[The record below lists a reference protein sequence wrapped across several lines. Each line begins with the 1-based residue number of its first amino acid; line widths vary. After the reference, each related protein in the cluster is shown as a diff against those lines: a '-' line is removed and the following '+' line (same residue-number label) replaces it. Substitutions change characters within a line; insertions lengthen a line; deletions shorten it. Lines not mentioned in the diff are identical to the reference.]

1 MKKEEYVLKIII
13 IGTTSVG
20 KTSLVHYYL
29 HSSFN
34 DYVQQTTG
42 VEYSSKT
49 LIKQNKIIKL
59 QIWDT
64 AGQERFKS
72 ITKTYYRGAVGCIVM
87 FDLTNKK
94 SFENSMEWYK
104 LAQEVCGN
112 NLSTIFVGNK
122 RDLEDQIE
130 LSRGYLDSFMSKNGF
145 SYIESSCVTG
155 FNVDNVFEVLVNDIM
170 AKVDKNEI
178 EVDDLIKH
186 KENAFSKK
194 YTNNNNSNSVSDKC
208 KC

>member
-1 MKKEEYVLKIII
+1 M
-13 IGTTSVG
+13 S
-20 KTSLVHYYL
+20 
-29 HSSFN
+29 
-34 DYVQQTTG
+34 
-42 VEYSSKT
+42 
-49 LIKQNKIIKL
+49 
-59 QIWDT
+59 
-64 AGQERFKS
+64 
-72 ITKTYYRGAVGCIVM
+72 
-87 FDLTNKK
+87 DLTNKK